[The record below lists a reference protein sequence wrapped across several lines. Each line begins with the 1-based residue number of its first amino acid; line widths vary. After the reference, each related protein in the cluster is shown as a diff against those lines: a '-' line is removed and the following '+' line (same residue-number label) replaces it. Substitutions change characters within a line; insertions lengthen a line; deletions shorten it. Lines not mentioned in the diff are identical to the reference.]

1 MTPRAVADL
10 VVRWVRLYTRGLP
23 ATVAA
28 RRVEEIDADLFDH
41 IEHERA
47 AGQPQARIA
56 LGVLS
61 RLGRGLPADVEW
73 RRHEQGRAMSARPT
87 ARGGSM
93 ITSKTAYRVAALI
106 ALGTALLLVWGVS
119 AMGVIG
125 AEGDPFDLLYI
136 AVLAVG
142 LIGAVLVRFRP
153 DGMVLVLVAMA
164 ATQALIAL
172 IGLAVGKQDVPVS
185 SVAEIL
191 YLNGF
196 FVALF
201 LGSAWLFRHAAR
213 PRPTA

>member
-1 MTPRAVADL
+1 
-10 VVRWVRLYTRGLP
+10 
-23 ATVAA
+23 
-28 RRVEEIDADLFDH
+28 
-41 IEHERA
+41 
-47 AGQPQARIA
+47 
-56 LGVLS
+56 
-61 RLGRGLPADVEW
+61 
-73 RRHEQGRAMSARPT
+73 
-87 ARGGSM
+87 M
-93 ITSKTAYRVAALI
+93 ITNKTAYRIAAVI
-106 ALGTALLLVWGVS
+106 ALGTALLLVLGVS

-153 DGMVLVLVAMA
+153 EGMVLVLVAMA
-164 ATQALIAL
+164 VTQALIAL
-172 IGLAVGKQDVPVS
+172 IGLAIGKQDVPVS

-213 PRPTA
+213 GRPTA

>member
-1 MTPRAVADL
+1 MTPEAVARL
-10 VVRWVRLYTRGLP
+10 VAHWVRAYTRGLP
-23 ATVAA
+23 PLIAA
-28 RRVEEIDADLFDH
+28 RRVEEIEADIDEH
-41 IEHERA
+41 IAHARG
-47 AGQPQARIA
+47 AGRPPAGIA
-56 LGVLS
+56 LDVLS
-61 RLGRGLPADVEW
+61 RMIRGLPADIEW
-73 RRHEQGRAMSARPT
+73 RRHEQRRALAVRPS

-93 ITSKTAYRVAALI
+93 ITSKTAYRIAAVI

-142 LIGAVLVRFRP
+142 LIGAVVVRFRP
-153 DGMVLVLVAMA
+153 EGMVLVLVAMA
-164 ATQALIAL
+164 VTQAAIAL
-172 IGLAVGKQDVPVS
+172 IGLAIGKQDVPVS
-185 SVAEIL
+185 SVAEII

>member
-1 MTPRAVADL
+1 
-10 VVRWVRLYTRGLP
+10 
-23 ATVAA
+23 
-28 RRVEEIDADLFDH
+28 
-41 IEHERA
+41 
-47 AGQPQARIA
+47 
-56 LGVLS
+56 
-61 RLGRGLPADVEW
+61 
-73 RRHEQGRAMSARPT
+73 
-87 ARGGSM
+87 M
-93 ITSKTAYRVAALI
+93 ITNKTAYRIAAVI

-142 LIGAVLVRFRP
+142 LVGAVLVRFRP
-153 DGMVLVLVAMA
+153 EGMVLVLVAMA
-164 ATQALIAL
+164 VTQALIAL
-172 IGLAVGKQDVPVS
+172 IGLAIGKQDVPVS

-213 PRPTA
+213 GRPTA

>member
-1 MTPRAVADL
+1 MTSRWITGL
-10 VVRWVRLYTRGLP
+10 VRRWVRSYTRGLP
-23 ATVAA
+23 PSTAA
-28 RRVEEIDADLFDH
+28 RRVEEIDADLYDH
-41 IEHERA
+41 IAHARE
-47 AGQPQARIA
+47 AGQPRAGVA
-56 LGVLS
+56 LDVLS
-61 RLGRGLPADVEW
+61 RMVRGLPADIAW
-73 RRHEQGRAMSARPT
+73 RRHEQQRALAVGPS

-93 ITSKTAYRVAALI
+93 ITNKTAYRIAAVI

-153 DGMVLVLVAMA
+153 EGMVLVLVAMA
-164 ATQALIAL
+164 VTQALIAL
-172 IGLAVGKQDVPVS
+172 IGLAIGKQDVPVS

-213 PRPTA
+213 GRPTA

>member
-1 MTPRAVADL
+1 MTPEAVAGL
-10 VVRWVRLYTRGLP
+10 VVRWVRSYTRGLP
-23 ATVAA
+23 SPIAA
-28 RRVEEIDADLFDH
+28 RRVEEIDADLYDH
-41 IEHERA
+41 IAHERA
-47 AGQPQARIA
+47 SGQPRGRIA

-61 RLGRGLPADVEW
+61 RMIRGLPADIEW
-73 RRHEQGRAMSARPT
+73 RRHEQRRARAVGPSP
-87 ARGGSM
+87 RGGSM
-93 ITSKTAYRVAALI
+93 ITNKTAYRIAAII

-153 DGMVLVLVAMA
+153 EGMVLVLVAMA

-213 PRPTA
+213 QRPTA